1 MASTDWERIALNL
14 DDISNL
20 DEIDKEIG
28 HYSSLKC
35 DEVARESEEECVAGA
50 SAGIDNLQN
59 ALVKTEENCSL
70 YLQDIDK
77 VLSSLDDINNS
88 YEEVTGRSNTLV
100 DNCETLLE
108 QQHSLQVTVE
118 KPTEL

>member
-1 MASTDWERIALNL
+1 MNYIATRVYDSCWLTGPL
-14 DDISNL
+14 
-20 DEIDKEIG
+20 
-28 HYSSLKC
+28 
-35 DEVARESEEECVAGA
+35 
-50 SAGIDNLQN
+50 
-59 ALVKTEENCSL
+59 LVCHTYCSL